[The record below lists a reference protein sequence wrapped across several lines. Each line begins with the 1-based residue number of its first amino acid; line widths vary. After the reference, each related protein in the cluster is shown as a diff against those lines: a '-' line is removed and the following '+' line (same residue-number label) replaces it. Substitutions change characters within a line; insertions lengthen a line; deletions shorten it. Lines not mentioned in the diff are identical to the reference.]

1 MDSLGQKYLD
11 SREVAE
17 MVGKEHN
24 KLLRDIRVYITQ
36 LNASKV
42 GHTDFF
48 TESQYTEKLNEAIP
62 KMSDFD
68 KGYILGKVE
77 NMAEKKKDSKESKKE
92 NK

>member
-48 TESQYTEKLNEAIP
+48 TEALLSCHKERLRVYSTQT
-62 KMSDFD
+62 DW
-68 KGYILGKVE
+68 GKRYRVY
-77 NMAEKKKDSKESKKE
+77 SKVHKQVSR
-92 NK
+92 NGRYN